1 MSETLGINLQ
11 KLFNSEVLVLKQK
24 LFSGIQPSGDVH
36 LGNYL
41 GAIKNWI
48 SLMDTYDCLFCI
60 VDYHAITID
69 YNPAD
74 MQKRIL
80 EAVASNIGAGLD
92 PEKCIIFVQSHVPEH
107 TELAWI
113 LNTVITMGHLERMT
127 QFKDKAE
134 QHKSNVN
141 IGLFN
146 YPVLQAADILL
157 YKGKFV
163 PVGEDQIQH
172 IELAREIARKFNNKY
187 GDVFPEPKELLSEV
201 PRIMGLDGKNK
212 MSKSLGNYISLVES
226 PESIWK
232 KLSTAVTDENRK
244 RRNDPGNPD
253 ICNVFS
259 LHKGFSSNEQLE
271 QIASGCKTA
280 DIGCVDCK
288 KILNENLVSKLT
300 PIREKSQKLLNDKK
314 YLYDVLETCAKKCRE
329 MAKETMCSVREKMG
343 LAKAICD

>member
-1 MSETLGINLQ
+1 MKE
-11 KLFNSEVLVLKQK
+11 K

-48 SLMDTYDCLFCI
+48 HLTDKYDCMFCI

-69 YNPAD
+69 YDPAQ
-74 MQKRIL
+74 MQQRIL
-80 EAVASNIGAGLD
+80 DATAANIGAGLD
-92 PEKCIIFVQSHVPEH
+92 PEKCIIFVQSDVPQH

-113 LNTVITMGHLERMT
+113 LNTVISMGHLERMT

-141 IGLFN
+141 IGLFD

-157 YKGKFV
+157 YKGKVV

-172 IELAREIARKFNNKY
+172 IELSREIARKFNNKY

-201 PRIMGLDGKNK
+201 PRIMGLDNKAK

-226 PESIWK
+226 PESLWK

-244 RRNDPGNPD
+244 RRTDPGNPE
-253 ICNVFS
+253 ICNIYSF
-259 LHKGFSSNEQLE
+259 HKGFSSAEQLNE
-271 QIASGCKTA
+271 VSSGCKSA

-288 KILNENLVSKLT
+288 KMLNENMLSVLT
-300 PIREKSQKLLNDKK
+300 PIREKSLELIEDKD
-314 YLYDVLETCAKKCRE
+314 YLYSVLDAGGEKCRE
-329 MAKETMCSVREKMG
+329 VAKVTMEVVREKMG
-343 LAKAICD
+343 LSRLSP